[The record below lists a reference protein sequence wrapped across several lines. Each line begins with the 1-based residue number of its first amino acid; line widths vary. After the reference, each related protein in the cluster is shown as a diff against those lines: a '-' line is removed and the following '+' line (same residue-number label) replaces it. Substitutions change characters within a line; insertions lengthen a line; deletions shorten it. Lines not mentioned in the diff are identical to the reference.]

1 MSVVVPDIVMDDSSE
16 STPSYHENE
25 AFDLS
30 PSQRLS
36 LSLARS
42 RGMDDELSEV
52 RRDREKEGRCGECGI
67 HTHQWAW
74 NPLNQAPLKVPLTI
88 PHEVHR
94 GRCLLCYPLPEEIS
108 QGLQNGETETSTPPR
123 AATSKPFKAKRRISD
138 FGRMALAEHVLDA
151 KELDDPS
158 VRIAMKAMEEA
169 DICDVLHVMKC
180 VPHIGSLQALA
191 CEKLWVLTWDDDN
204 ATSIGRVGGVALIV
218 QAMERFPHNARL
230 QQCAC
235 EALQN
240 LAAHEGNRCEIVE
253 SGGVALIVRAMMCHS
268 KSAEIQKCACSAL
281 ANLACEYPHD
291 VSRVGGLHAVV
302 HAARRFNQETRVVRA
317 AYDAV
322 QCMGVDPRGQL
333 PVLAD

>member
-1 MSVVVPDIVMDDSSE
+1 MSVVVPDLIMDDSSE
-16 STPSYHENE
+16 STPSYLDDE

-30 PSQRLS
+30 PNRQLS

-42 RGMDDELSEV
+42 RVMDDELYAV
-52 RRDREKEGRCGECGI
+52 RRDREKEGRCGECGM

-94 GRCLLCYPLPEEIS
+94 GRCLLCYPLPEVIS
-108 QGLQNGETETSTPPR
+108 QGLQLGETSTPSGGPE
-123 AATSKPFKAKRRISD
+123 ASKSFKAKRRISD
-138 FGRMALAEHVLDA
+138 FGFKAMAEQVLDA

-204 ATSIGRVGGVALIV
+204 ATSIGRVGGVALIA

-240 LAAHEGNRCEIVE
+240 LAAHEGNRCDIIE
-253 SGGVALIVRAMMCHS
+253 SGGIALIVRAMVCHH

-281 ANLACEYPHD
+281 ANLACEYPQD
-291 VSRVGGLHAVV
+291 VCRVGGLHAVV
-302 HAARRFNQETRVVRA
+302 HAARRFNQETGVVRA

-322 QCMGVDPRGQL
+322 LCMGVDPRGHL